1 MLWLHE
7 RDVAMIG
14 CDYPHEPTSVRF
26 SELPG
31 ASHVLCLVAMGM
43 PLLDNLDLE
52 AVSEAAAARKRWE
65 FLFTAAPIR
74 ITDGTGSPLNPIAV
88 F

>member
-1 MLWLHE
+1 MLWMHE

-14 CDYPHEPTSVRF
+14 ADYPHESSSLRYPD
-26 SELPG
+26 LPG
-31 ASHVLCLVAMGM
+31 AVHVLCLVAMGM

-52 AVSEAAAARKRWE
+52 AAAAVSAELKRWE
-65 FLFTAAPIR
+65 FQFVVSPLR
-74 ITDGTGSPLNPIAV
+74 IVGGTGSPVNPLAV